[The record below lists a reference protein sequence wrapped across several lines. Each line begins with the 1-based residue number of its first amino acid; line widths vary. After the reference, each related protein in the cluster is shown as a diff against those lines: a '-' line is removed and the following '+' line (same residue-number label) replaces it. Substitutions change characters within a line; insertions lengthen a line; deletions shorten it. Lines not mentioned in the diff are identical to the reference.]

1 MGVTFSLPS
10 RWGHVQ
16 GLRAHPSSSTCMTE
30 ACKRCGHPAGEESGT
45 QVCLLGSSLFINSL
59 LHMRR
64 YWRNIAYILIYLRRG
79 FSTSDRKIKWCMSSL
94 RKGDSQPLG
103 SAGFF
108 FFFFFGYRKPNV
120 RLKSFEKSSFEAR
133 GFFRNTSCFFTEHLW
148 VRVLLLNKV
157 VDSKGCLTMW

>member
-103 SAGFF
+103 SACFLFF
-108 FFFFFGYRKPNV
+108 FFSVIENQMFVWKV
-120 RLKSFEKSSFEAR
+120 LKSHLLKPEASFETLPA
-133 GFFRNTSCFFTEHLW
+133 FSQSTYE
-148 VRVLLLNKV
+148 
-157 VDSKGCLTMW
+157 